1 MEWYLMVW
9 RKYAEFDGRSRRK
22 EYWMFLLFQVP
33 ILLLLMG
40 LGFAGNG
47 IWENNAWVDNNGWV
61 LFIPYAIYALAS
73 LVPSWAVGIRRLHDT
88 GRSGW
93 WILLSLA
100 AVIPFV
106 GIIPAAIFLIFTC
119 LDGNPGPNEYG
130 PNPKFPEQAVGVFA
144 GSGTFTSMGLSAQP
158 QPLAGANGIGNCKSC
173 GAMLKD
179 AAPFCSSCGAHI

>member
-47 IWENNAWVDNNGWV
+47 IWENIAWVDNNGWV
-61 LFIPYAIYALAS
+61 LFIPYAIYGLAS

-119 LDGNPGPNEYG
+119 LEGRMNTGPIRS
-130 PNPKFPEQAVGVFA
+130 FPSRRSGYSQGVERSLRW
-144 GSGTFTSMGLSAQP
+144 GSARSRNRS
-158 QPLAGANGIGNCKSC
+158 LAGLALGI
-173 GAMLKD
+173 AR
-179 AAPFCSSCGAHI
+179 AAAQC